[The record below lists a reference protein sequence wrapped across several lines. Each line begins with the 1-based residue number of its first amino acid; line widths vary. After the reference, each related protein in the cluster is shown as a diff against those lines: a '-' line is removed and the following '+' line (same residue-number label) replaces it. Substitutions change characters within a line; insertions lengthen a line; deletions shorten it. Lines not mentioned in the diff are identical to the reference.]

1 VDWTRRRAAGRV
13 SSARPSWSREI
24 DALGCL
30 ILPGLVDP
38 HEHTIGAGGEQG
50 YASRTTEVTAD
61 ELLACGITTSI
72 GCLGTDVTTRHL
84 TTLLAKTRQLD
95 EAGVSAFMLTGGFTV
110 PPKTITG
117 SVEDDMVIVDKI
129 IGVGEVAISDTRA
142 CDPTLVELAR
152 LITQAQRGA
161 SLAGKSGTVLFHVGD
176 GKQRLQVLNELLD
189 QHDVAP
195 TAMIA
200 DHVNR
205 SPEHVQQAVHL
216 ARRGVRVCMDTVDE
230 DLPRWI
236 RLYRAAGG
244 SMSKLNICS
253 DAHTAGG
260 DVTKLVRGL
269 FESVGDG
276 MLLDE
281 VLPAFTTNTADVWH
295 LQHKGRL
302 ATGCD
307 ADLLLVDAQSLRIE
321 GVFARGQLRS
331 ETVAGAFA

>member
-1 VDWTRRRAAGRV
+1 LLDEFRRLG
-13 SSARPSWSREI
+13 PSWLREI
-24 DALGCL
+24 DASGCL

-117 SVEDDMVIVDKI
+117 SVEDDLVIVDKI

-216 ARRGVRVCMDTVDE
+216 TRRGVRVCMDTVDE

-236 RLYRAAGG
+236 RLYRA
-244 SMSKLNICS
+244 
-253 DAHTAGG
+253 GG

-276 MLLDE
+276 MPLDE

-307 ADLLLVDAQSLRIE
+307 ADLLLVDAPSLRIE
-321 GVFARGQLRS
+321 GVLARGQLRS